1 MQREGKC
8 LKWVFFAYS
17 NPLPTTVGNYHK
29 LTFHAIRLFT
39 REESSS
45 IPHRTPPPLIP
56 PLILPLLV
64 PVPVLVQVQVLV
76 PVLVL
81 VPLPLLPLLQIL
93 VQVLALVLDL

>member
-45 IPHRTPPPLIP
+45 IPHRTPPPRIP

-64 PVPVLVQVQVLV
+64 LV

-81 VPLPLLPLLQIL
+81 VLVLVQALVRVLLPPLPLPLLQIL
-93 VQVLALVLDL
+93 VQVLALPM